1 MIESQHFFAAL
12 HVLSEVLPYQKQL
25 SPETRSALWEL
36 FPLEAKRDL
45 SPADLEWAVA
55 QRLIDPDPPK
65 DTAISSVLIHYLY
78 PKRDGWP
85 AFDAGPRR
93 LDPRTAVRDE
103 RKVFRAKDALSQP
116 QALSA
121 GEFADLYTQQVEPDA
136 GVATLDAL
144 GQVMRASKFA
154 ALHKHTLSTHREP
167 VPRGTTPPIWTDP
180 NWMGGSRN
188 G

>member
-12 HVLSEVLPYQKQL
+12 HVLSEVLPFQKQL
-25 SPETRSALWEL
+25 SAETRSALWEL
-36 FPLEAKRDL
+36 FPMEAKRDL
-45 SPADLEWAVA
+45 TPADLEWAVA

-103 RKVFRAKDALSQP
+103 RKVFRAEAAP
-116 QALSA
+116 AIGPGWA
-121 GEFADLYTQQVEPDA
+121 GRVDNLPSRPWLQSPTPIHNGGEGPD
-136 GVATLDAL
+136 GV
-144 GQVMRASKFA
+144 
-154 ALHKHTLSTHREP
+154 
-167 VPRGTTPPIWTDP
+167 TPPLWTDP

>member
-1 MIESQHFFAAL
+1 M
-12 HVLSEVLPYQKQL
+12 
-25 SPETRSALWEL
+25 
-36 FPLEAKRDL
+36 
-45 SPADLEWAVA
+45 
-55 QRLIDPDPPK
+55 
-65 DTAISSVLIHYLY
+65 LIHYLY

-103 RKVFRAKDALSQP
+103 RKVFRAEDALSQP
-116 QALSA
+116 RSLSA
-121 GEFADLYTQQVEPDA
+121 GEFAALYTQQVEPDA
-136 GVATLDAL
+136 GVSRKTSQAAMDVATLDAL
-144 GQVMRASKFA
+144 EQMLPASKFA
-154 ALHKHTLSTHREP
+154 ALHKHTLSTHKEP

>member
-1 MIESQHFFAAL
+1 MIESKHFFAAL

-25 SPETRSALWEL
+25 SPETRNALWEL
-36 FPLEAKRDL
+36 FPPEAKRDL
-45 SPADLEWAVA
+45 TPADLQWAVA
-55 QRLIDPDPPK
+55 QRLIDPDPPRE
-65 DTAISSVLIHYLY
+65 TAISSVLIHYLY

-103 RKVFRAKDALSQP
+103 RKVFRAGDALSQP

-121 GEFADLYTQQVEPDA
+121 GEFADFYLQQALAKSTPMHNGGEGPDGPIA
-136 GVATLDAL
+136 
-144 GQVMRASKFA
+144 
-154 ALHKHTLSTHREP
+154 
-167 VPRGTTPPIWTDP
+167 PIWTDP